1 MRKTAYRAREGEG
14 KSLPRGEGFRVRVT
28 CTKKCVGLTAFERV
42 TTLKFVLTFS
52 KFDNLRNLSK
62 NINMSGKKKYRL
74 DPETL
79 LYEIENV
86 STKSRFLKMAALVV
100 ASVALSCVYLWLFTS
115 VLGLELPKT
124 TMLRKSNAKWISKLE
139 LMNRQLDMYDE
150 TLRGLGIRDDEIYRN
165 IFGMNEIPQEVRNA
179 GFGGVNR
186 YAYLDN
192 ISENSLLKMTT
203 IRLDV
208 LTKKTFVQS
217 KSFDDVES
225 LSRRAGDMASCI
237 PAVLP
242 IVPDRSKFRLSS
254 SFGYR
259 SDPISGKTRMHTGFD
274 FALKPG
280 NPVYATGDGVVASV
294 TFDLF
299 NYGNSIVIDHGFGYK
314 TRYAHLKTV
323 LVTEGMKIKRGECIA
338 ESGNTGKSTG
348 PHLHY
353 EVMYKGKYVNPV
365 NYFDL
370 DMPIEEYS
378 SMVDKVAAESD
389 NVMTGHIRKSRREG
403 R

>member
-1 MRKTAYRAREGEG
+1 M
-14 KSLPRGEGFRVRVT
+14 RVT

-294 TFDLF
+294 TFELF

>member
-1 MRKTAYRAREGEG
+1 M
-14 KSLPRGEGFRVRVT
+14 RVT

-86 STKSRFLKMAALVV
+86 STESRFLKMAALVV

>member
-1 MRKTAYRAREGEG
+1 M
-14 KSLPRGEGFRVRVT
+14 RVT

-338 ESGNTGKSTG
+338 ESGNTGKSPG

>member
-1 MRKTAYRAREGEG
+1 M
-14 KSLPRGEGFRVRVT
+14 RVT

-62 NINMSGKKKYRL
+62 KINMSGKKKYRL

>member
-1 MRKTAYRAREGEG
+1 M
-14 KSLPRGEGFRVRVT
+14 RVT

-62 NINMSGKKKYRL
+62 KINMSGKKKYRL

-86 STKSRFLKMAALVV
+86 STKSRFLKVAALVV

>member
-1 MRKTAYRAREGEG
+1 M
-14 KSLPRGEGFRVRVT
+14 RVT

-42 TTLKFVLTFS
+42 TILKFVLTFS

>member
-1 MRKTAYRAREGEG
+1 
-14 KSLPRGEGFRVRVT
+14 
-28 CTKKCVGLTAFERV
+28 
-42 TTLKFVLTFS
+42 
-52 KFDNLRNLSK
+52 
-62 NINMSGKKKYRL
+62 MSVKKKYRL

-165 IFGMNEIPQEVRNA
+165 IFGMNDIPQEVRNA

-192 ISENSLLKMTT
+192 ISENSLLKTTT

-208 LTKKTFVQS
+208 LTKKAFVQS

-370 DMPIEEYS
+370 DMPIDEYA

-403 R
+403 RK

>member
-1 MRKTAYRAREGEG
+1 M
-14 KSLPRGEGFRVRVT
+14 RVT
-28 CTKKCVGLTAFERV
+28 CTKKCAGLTAFERV

-259 SDPISGKTRMHTGFD
+259 SAPISGKTRMHTGFD

-314 TRYAHLKTV
+314 TIYAHLKTV

>member
-1 MRKTAYRAREGEG
+1 M
-14 KSLPRGEGFRVRVT
+14 RVT
-28 CTKKCVGLTAFERV
+28 CTKKCAGLTAFERV

-192 ISENSLLKMTT
+192 ISENSLLKTTT

-237 PAVLP
+237 PCSGQVQ
-242 IVPDRSKFRLSS
+242 VPPFQLVRLQVRPYFRQDQDA
-254 SFGYR
+254 YR
-259 SDPISGKTRMHTGFD
+259 IR
-274 FALKPG
+274 LR
-280 NPVYATGDGVVASV
+280 
-294 TFDLF
+294 
-299 NYGNSIVIDHGFGYK
+299 I
-314 TRYAHLKTV
+314 
-323 LVTEGMKIKRGECIA
+323 E
-338 ESGNTGKSTG
+338 TGKSCLCYG
-348 PHLHY
+348 
-353 EVMYKGKYVNPV
+353 
-365 NYFDL
+365 
-370 DMPIEEYS
+370 
-378 SMVDKVAAESD
+378 
-389 NVMTGHIRKSRREG
+389 
-403 R
+403 

>member
-1 MRKTAYRAREGEG
+1 M
-14 KSLPRGEGFRVRVT
+14 RVT

-42 TTLKFVLTFS
+42 TTLIFVLTFG

-100 ASVALSCVYLWLFTS
+100 ASVALLCVYLWLFTS

-124 TMLRKSNAKWISKLE
+124 TMLRKSNAKWISKLK

>member
-1 MRKTAYRAREGEG
+1 M
-14 KSLPRGEGFRVRVT
+14 
-28 CTKKCVGLTAFERV
+28 KKCVGLTAFERV

-192 ISENSLLKMTT
+192 ISENSLLKTTT

>member
-1 MRKTAYRAREGEG
+1 M
-14 KSLPRGEGFRVRVT
+14 RVT

-365 NYFDL
+365 NYSDL

>member
-1 MRKTAYRAREGEG
+1 M
-14 KSLPRGEGFRVRVT
+14 RVT
-28 CTKKCVGLTAFERV
+28 CTKKYAGLTAFERV

-52 KFDNLRNLSK
+52 KFDNFRNLSK

>member
-1 MRKTAYRAREGEG
+1 MVSPFPE
-14 KSLPRGEGFRVRVT
+14 GEGFRVRVT

>member
-1 MRKTAYRAREGEG
+1 M
-14 KSLPRGEGFRVRVT
+14 RVT
-28 CTKKCVGLTAFERV
+28 CTKKCAGLTAFERV

-86 STKSRFLKMAALVV
+86 STKCRCLKMAALGV
-100 ASVALSCVYLWLFTS
+100 ASVALSWVYLWRFTS

-242 IVPDRSKFRLSS
+242 IVPDRSKFGLSS